1 MVGDHL
7 VEEIRARADVVELIG
22 EYVSLKRSGKSYRGP
37 CPLHGGDGANFSVD
51 PDRQIFKC
59 FVCGEAGD
67 VFGFL
72 MKHLGMTF
80 PEVVRLVGARV
91 GIEVPDREE
100 RREDPYA
107 PLRSALAFAAE
118 WYEAQLAGPLGA
130 SAREYL
136 ERRGLTSEDA
146 TQFGIGFA
154 PDDWRA
160 LRTAALAT
168 GIEERVLL
176 ELGLL
181 ATSERAEES
190 YDRFRGRLIF
200 AIRDLRDRPIAFGAR
215 ILDARSDAPKYL
227 NSPESPVFHK
237 GEELYGLNWARHSI
251 RREERAAIVE
261 GFTDVIAL
269 HRAGLPFAV
278 AGLGT
283 SFTRDQAQRLAR
295 YTKRAYLL
303 YDSDGPGLRA
313 TFRTGD
319 ILLSAGVHPLVVT
332 LPEGEDPDSLIRSGG
347 PEKMHALFDDAV
359 DLLERKLQILRREG
373 YLDRIEGKRRAVDG
387 LMSTLRAASDPALRD
402 LYLDQTVKELG
413 VLRET
418 LVHDIAS
425 APRPGTVARPVS
437 RPTRGVPEV
446 GGSMARGERNLVL
459 LLVRDPELVRRAIR
473 LGLEPK
479 HFGDS
484 NAREVFEAISM
495 AADGGE
501 ELDDWS
507 SLSADAKAFVEQLL
521 ETSEEVGEPV
531 AVFEAFARR
540 LRYGGHHDRR
550 GAIDQEMELAEYD
563 HQRRLLQEKQEV
575 TAELR
580 QAGDSASF
588 IPGRGSRRPGSDR
601 QRST

>member
-1 MVGDHL
+1 MVSDHL

-51 PDRQIFKC
+51 PERQIFKC

-72 MKHLGMTF
+72 MKHLGMEF
-80 PEVVRLVGARV
+80 PEVVRLVGGRV

-100 RREDPYA
+100 RREDPFA

-118 WYEAQLAGPLGA
+118 WYGEQLTGPGGA
-130 SAREYL
+130 AARQYL
-136 ERRGLTSEDA
+136 EGRGLSVDHAAE
-146 TQFGIGFA
+146 FGIGFA
-154 PDDWRA
+154 PDDWRG
-160 LRTAALAT
+160 LKTAALAT
-168 GIEERVLL
+168 GFEERVLL
-176 ELGLL
+176 QLGLL

-200 AIRDLRDRPIAFGAR
+200 AIQDLRDRPIAFGAR
-215 ILDARSDAPKYL
+215 ILDSRSDAPKYL

-237 GEELYGLNWARHSI
+237 GEELYGLNWARHAI
-251 RREERAAIVE
+251 RREERVAIVE

-269 HRAGLPFAV
+269 HRAGLPFTV

-283 SFTRDQAQRLAR
+283 AFTRDQAQRLAR

-319 ILLSAGVHPLVVT
+319 ILLSVGIHPMVVS
-332 LPEGEDPDSLIRSGG
+332 LPEGEDPDSLLRARG
-347 PEKMHALFDDAV
+347 PDEMRRLFDDAV

-373 YLDRIEGKRRAVDG
+373 YLDKIEGKRRAVDG
-387 LMSTLRAASDPALRD
+387 LMSTLRAVADPTLRD
-402 LYLDQTVKELG
+402 IYLDQTVTELG
-413 VLRET
+413 VRRET
-418 LVHDIAS
+418 LVRDIAS
-425 APRPGTVARPVS
+425 APRPGTSPRPMSRPVLEEPELAS
-437 RPTRGVPEV
+437 AVP
-446 GGSMARGERNLVL
+446 RIERNLVL
-459 LLVRDPELVRRAIR
+459 LLVRDPALVRRAVR
-473 LGLEPK
+473 LGLEPQ
-479 HFGDS
+479 HFDTG
-484 NAREVFEAISM
+484 NAREVFTAISM
-495 AADGGE
+495 AADEGE

-507 SLSADAKAFVEQLL
+507 SLSEGAQAFVERLL

-540 LRYGGHHDRR
+540 LRYGGHHERR
-550 GAIDQEMELAEYD
+550 GAIDSEIQLAEYD
-563 HQRRLLQEKQEV
+563 HQRRLLEEKQAV
-575 TAELR
+575 AAELR
-580 QAGDSASF
+580 AGGDAATF
-588 IPGRGSRRPGSDR
+588 LPGRS
-601 QRST
+601 ST